1 MYNRVVDIGVA
12 VIEHVCLGRKLAT
25 LNGRHASF
33 VPQSIIFTHLERM
46 QATFHCLWQPSLGI
60 TAWVTTPP
68 LPCPKPTSKQS
79 VNNSQHLSVAPIST
93 THSDLPKKFSKYL
106 TSRNPQTS
114 QHSLSTPIPEMA
126 PPTTAIGNHEPS
138 SATDTLSATWC
149 IPFLAFYAFGILA
162 SMTMLWAAAKF
173 SNRPLWPPA
182 CFHNRSGFLYQT
194 VLYFP
199 ALLWLAVLA
208 VGILCLLG
216 CGLLHLWKW
225 LVRKLSS
232 ACGRAGNRD
241 GVLLRRQTDGVG
253 RVPLTPVGDSC
264 VDTNRREIVQ
274 VEQETKSI
282 TAAEKGIPRSTLG
295 SQEVAV
301 HTHQVSTAGKN
312 TRQEP
317 GEAKE

>member
-1 MYNRVVDIGVA
+1 
-12 VIEHVCLGRKLAT
+12 
-25 LNGRHASF
+25 
-33 VPQSIIFTHLERM
+33 
-46 QATFHCLWQPSLGI
+46 
-60 TAWVTTPP
+60 
-68 LPCPKPTSKQS
+68 
-79 VNNSQHLSVAPIST
+79 
-93 THSDLPKKFSKYL
+93 
-106 TSRNPQTS
+106 
-114 QHSLSTPIPEMA
+114 MA
-126 PPTTAIGNHEPS
+126 PPTTAIGNHKPS
-138 SATDTLSATWC
+138 SAPDTLSATWC

-216 CGLLHLWKW
+216 CGLLHLCRW

-232 ACGRAGNRD
+232 VPGRIGTCD
-241 GVLLRRQTDGVG
+241 EVSFGGQTDGVG
-253 RVPLTPVGDSC
+253 RVPLTPEGDSC
-264 VDTNRREIVQ
+264 VETNRGEIFQ

-282 TAAEKGIPRSTLG
+282 TAAEKGIPRSTLR

-301 HTHQVSTAGKN
+301 HTHQVSAAGKN
-312 TRQEP
+312 TRK
-317 GEAKE
+317 EAWRG